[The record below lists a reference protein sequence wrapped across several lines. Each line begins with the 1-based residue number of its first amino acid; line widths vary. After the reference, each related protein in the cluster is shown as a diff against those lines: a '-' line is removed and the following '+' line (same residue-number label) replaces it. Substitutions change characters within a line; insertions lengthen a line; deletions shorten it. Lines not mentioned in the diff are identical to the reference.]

1 MTMLRYVTHLFL
13 ITILTFPLAAQQRV
27 PMSAQ
32 KLWEMKRVGA
42 PALSPDGATAAVV
55 VTEYDIAKNKG
66 NGDIW
71 MIDVATGAA
80 RRFTTGPSTEGS
92 PRWSPDG
99 TQLAFTA
106 KRNDDERAQ
115 LYLIPLAGG
124 EARRLT
130 EMPMG
135 VSGVK
140 WFPDGKSLAFVSTTV
155 ARDRGDLDSLKAEMK
170 RRKDSKVSA
179 IASEDRVFRYWDHYI
194 EDGYVQHLYRY
205 DLATEKVTDL
215 TPEWYRLF
223 HYTGGVDYDIA
234 PDGKEIAVTALI
246 AGPPYDTLFTDIYAL
261 STDGSGVMRSL
272 TEANPGDDGSPLYTR
287 DGKYLLFGR
296 QLRTDKNAENTK
308 LARLDRASGTV
319 TDLCR
324 NFDRSASVW
333 STEEQELTVYF
344 TADHLGKTS
353 VFSVPM
359 SGGAVTT
366 LLHRGSNGGLQVGA
380 GRIVFQHEHLS
391 SPAELYAMNVDGSG
405 LRQLTHFNDDI
416 LAGIEMG
423 RVEDVWFEGAEGDS
437 VQTFVIYPPGFDP
450 SKKWPLLV
458 LVHGGPHGAFGDDF
472 HPRWNAQIFAAGGYV
487 AITPNFHGSTGFGEF
502 FADRI
507 NGEHPR
513 LPFIDVMKATDAMIA
528 RPFIDSTRMAVA
540 GGSYG
545 GYLVSWIGGHTDRYA
560 CIINHAGVYNLMA
573 QFGSDITFHREIS
586 YGGTPWDGRDE
597 VLRWSPSQYAAGYTT
612 PTLVMH
618 GEKDYRVPYGQGLE
632 VYGMLKAKGVPARI
646 VIYPDE
652 NHWILSAQNSIHWY
666 GEFDAWLARW
676 IGKGG
681 R

>member
-1 MTMLRYVTHLFL
+1 MKINRSATL
-13 ITILTFPLAAQQRV
+13 ILLLLLAIPLVAQNRV

-42 PALSPDGATAAVV
+42 PALSPDGKTAAVV
-55 VTEYDIAKNKG
+55 VTTYDIAKNKG

-71 MIDVATGAA
+71 LVDVATGAV
-80 RRFTTGPSTEGS
+80 RQFTTGPTTEGS
-92 PRWSPDG
+92 PQWSPDG

-115 LYLIPLAGG
+115 LYVIPLAGG

-130 EMPMG
+130 DMPMG
-135 VSGVK
+135 VSGAK
-140 WFPDGKSLAFVSTTV
+140 WFPDGKSLAFVSSTLP
-155 ARDRGDLDSLKAEMK
+155 RDRGDLDSLKAEIK

-179 IASEDRVFRYWDHYI
+179 LISEDRVFRYWDHYLT
-194 EDGYVQHLYRY
+194 DGYVQHLYRF
-205 DLATEKVTDL
+205 DLSTEKVTDL
-215 TPEWYRLF
+215 TPELYRMF

-234 PDGKEIAVTALI
+234 PDGKEIAVSMLVE
-246 AGPPYDTLFTDIYAL
+246 GPPYHRLFTDIQAL
-261 STDGSGVMRSL
+261 ATDGSGSMRNL
-272 TEANPGDDGSPLYTR
+272 TADNPADDSAPLYTR
-287 DGKYLLFGR
+287 EGKYLLYGR
-296 QLRTDKNAENTK
+296 QLRTDMNAEHTK
-308 LARLDRASGTV
+308 LTRLDRASGEV
-319 TDLCR
+319 LELCR
-324 NFDRSASVW
+324 NFDRSPSGWVTDEKE
-333 STEEQELTVYF
+333 STVYF

-353 VFSVPM
+353 IFSVPM

-366 LLHRGSNGGLQVGA
+366 VLHKGSNGGLQVGA
-380 GRIVFQHEHLS
+380 ERIVFSHEHIS
-391 SPAELYAMNVDGSG
+391 APSALYVISVDGSDM
-405 LRQLTHFNDDI
+405 RQLTHFNDEI

-423 RVEDVWFEGAEGDS
+423 RVEDVWYQGAEGDS
-437 VQTFVIYPPGFDP
+437 VQMFIIYPPDFDAK
-450 SKKWPLLV
+450 KKWPLAV

-487 AITPNFHGSTGFGEF
+487 AITPNFHGSTGFGEY

-513 LPFIDVMKATDAMIA
+513 LPFIDVMKSVDAMIA
-528 RPFIDSTRMAVA
+528 RGFIDSTRMAVG

-545 GYLVSWIGGHTDRYA
+545 GYLSAWIGSQTNRFA

-573 QFGSDITFHREIS
+573 QFASDITFHRDLS
-586 YGGTPWDGRDE
+586 YGGTPWEGRDN
-597 VLRWSPSQYAAGYTT
+597 VLRWSPSHHAANYVT

-632 VYGMLKAKGVPARI
+632 LYGMLKAKGVPARL
-646 VIYPDE
+646 VLYPDE
-652 NHWILSAQNSIHWY
+652 NHWVLGAQNSIHWY

>member
-1 MTMLRYVTHLFL
+1 MTMLRYVTLLFL
-13 ITILTFPLAAQQRV
+13 ITLLTFPLAAQQRV

-42 PALSPDGATAAVV
+42 PALSPDGAMAAVV
-55 VTEYDIAKNKG
+55 VTEYDITKNKG

-92 PRWSPDG
+92 PQWSPDG
-99 TQLAFTA
+99 AQLAFTA

-246 AGPPYDTLFTDIYAL
+246 TGPPYDTLFTDIYAL
-261 STDGSGVMRSL
+261 STDGRGTMRSL

-296 QLRTDKNAENTK
+296 QLSTDKNAENTK
-308 LARLDRASGTV
+308 LARLDRASGAV

-324 NFDRSASVW
+324 NFDRSASGW
-333 STEEQELTVYF
+333 STDEQELTVYF

-366 LLHRGSNGGLQVGA
+366 LLHRGSNGGLEVGA

-391 SPAELYAMNVDGSG
+391 SPAELYAMKVDGSAV
-405 LRQLTHFNDDI
+405 RQLTHFNDDI

-423 RVEDVWFEGAEGDS
+423 RVEDVWFAGAEGDS
-437 VQTFVIYPPGFDP
+437 VQTFVVYPPGFDA

-545 GYLVSWIGGHTDRYA
+545 GYLVSWIGGHTGRYA

>member
-1 MTMLRYVTHLFL
+1 MTSFRYPVLSLL
-13 ITILTFPLAAQQRV
+13 IILTTLPLTAQQRV

-71 MIDVATGAA
+71 LVDVATGAA

-92 PRWSPDG
+92 PQWSPDG

-130 EMPMG
+130 ELPMG

-179 IASEDRVFRYWDHYI
+179 IISEDRVFRYWDHYL
-194 EDGYVQHLYRY
+194 EDGYVQHLYRI
-205 DLATEKVTDL
+205 DLASEKVTDL

-223 HYTGGVDYDIA
+223 HYTGGVEYDIA

-246 AGPPYDTLFTDIYAL
+246 DGPPYDRLFTDIQAL
-261 STDGSGVMRSL
+261 ATDGSGAMRNL
-272 TEANPGDDGSPLYTR
+272 TADNPSDDGSPLYTR
-287 DGKYLLFGR
+287 DGKYLLYGR
-296 QLRTDKNAENTK
+296 QLRTDMNAENTK
-308 LARLDRASGTV
+308 LARLDRATGAV
-319 TDLCR
+319 VDLCR
-324 NFDRSASVW
+324 GFDRSASGWV
-333 STEEQELTVYF
+333 TDEKETTVYF

-366 LLHRGSNGGLQVGA
+366 VLHRGSNGGLQAGG
-380 GRIVFQHEHLS
+380 GRIVYRHEHLS
-391 SPAELYAMNVDGSG
+391 APPELYAMNADGSG
-405 LRQLTHFNDDI
+405 DRQLTHFNDDI

-423 RVEDVWFEGAEGDS
+423 RVEDTWVQGAEGDS
-437 VQTFVIYPPGFDP
+437 VQMFVIYPPGFDP

-458 LVHGGPHGAFGDDF
+458 LVHGGPHGSFGDDF

-507 NGEHPR
+507 NGAHPE

-528 RPFIDSTRMAVA
+528 KPYIDSTRMAVA

-545 GYLVSWIGGHTDRYA
+545 GYLVSWIGGHTGRYA
-560 CIINHAGVYNLMA
+560 CIVDHAGVYNLMA

-586 YGGTPWDGRDE
+586 YGGTPWDGRDN
-597 VLRWSPSQYAAGYTT
+597 VLRWSPSQYAADYVT

-632 VYGMLKAKGVPARI
+632 LYGMLKAKGVPARI

-666 GEFDAWLARW
+666 GEFDSWLARW
-676 IGKGG
+676 LGKGG

>member
-1 MTMLRYVTHLFL
+1 
-13 ITILTFPLAAQQRV
+13 
-27 PMSAQ
+27 MSAQ

-55 VTEYDIAKNKG
+55 VTEYDITKNKG

-71 MIDVATGAA
+71 LVDVATGAA

-92 PRWSPDG
+92 PQWSPDG

-115 LYLIPLAGG
+115 LYIIPLAGG

-130 EMPMG
+130 EMPLG

-140 WFPDGKSLAFVSTTV
+140 WFPDGRSLAFVSSTLP
-155 ARDRGDLDSLKAEMK
+155 RDRGDLDSLKAEIT
-170 RRKDSKVSA
+170 RRKENKVSA
-179 IASEDRVFRYWDHYI
+179 LVSEDRVFRYWDHYLT
-194 EDGYVQHLYRY
+194 DGYVQHIYRY
-205 DLATEKVTDL
+205 DLQTETVTDL
-215 TPEWYRLF
+215 TPELYRMF

-246 AGPPYDTLFTDIYAL
+246 AGPPYDTLFTDIHAL
-261 STDGSGVMRSL
+261 STDGSGAMRNL
-272 TEANPGDDGSPLYTR
+272 TADNPSDDFSPLYTR
-287 DGKYLLFGR
+287 DGKYLLYGR

-308 LARLDRASGTV
+308 LTRLDRGSGALLE
-319 TDLCR
+319 LCR
-324 NFDRSASVW
+324 NFDRSPSGWV
-333 STEEQELTVYF
+333 TDEKETTVYF

-366 LLHRGSNGGLQVGA
+366 VLHNGSNGGLQAGA
-380 GRIVFQHEHLS
+380 GQIVFSHEHLS
-391 SPAELYAMNVDGSG
+391 APSAVHAMNVDGSG
-405 LRQLTHFNDDI
+405 LRPLTHFNDDI
-416 LAGIEMG
+416 LTGIEMG
-423 RVEDVWFEGAEGDS
+423 RVEDVWYQGAEGDS
-437 VQTFVIYPPGFDP
+437 VQMFIIYPPNFDAK
-450 SKKWPLLV
+450 KKWPLAV
-458 LVHGGPHGAFGDDF
+458 LLHGGPHGAFGDDF

-487 AITPNFHGSTGFGEF
+487 AITPNFHGSTGFGEH

-513 LPFIDVMKATDAMIA
+513 LPFIDVMKAVDAMLA
-528 RPFIDSTRMAVA
+528 RGFIDSTRMAA
-540 GGSYG
+540 GGGSYG
-545 GYLVSWIGGHTDRYA
+545 GYLSAWVGSQTDRFA
-560 CIINHAGVYNLMA
+560 CIVNHAGVYNLMA

-586 YGGTPWDGRDE
+586 YGGTPWEGRDN
-597 VLRWSPSQYAAGYTT
+597 VLRWSPSQHAANYVT

-632 VYGMLKAKGVPARI
+632 IYGMLKAKGVPARI

-652 NHWILSAQNSIHWY
+652 NHWILSARNSMHWY

-676 IGKGG
+676 IGRGG